1 MTIIYK
7 LNLTAR
13 EAAVVYASLS
23 KMQWSE
29 SNGETELSVRC
40 KLVSEMVEKIGVQK
54 TWSCIDDLLIETYE
68 MEVML

>member
-1 MTIIYK
+1 MTIY
-7 LNLTAR
+7 NLDLTKR
-13 EAAVVYASLS
+13 DAAMVYVSLS
-23 KMQWSE
+23 KMQWSAA
-29 SNGETELSVRC
+29 NGEAELSVRC